1 MKIFSIVAALA
12 LGLTT
17 QAMAGTGAS
26 STAKLNPGVGPAL
39 THKYVPRYNIVG
51 AKVVQGVKFQNPAA
65 TKGFDPQPD
74 PPGKAMFKS
83 LPSRT
88 N

>member
-1 MKIFSIVAALA
+1 MKIFSIIAALV
-12 LGLTT
+12 LGFTT

-26 STAKLNPGVGPAL
+26 STAKLNPGVAPAL
-39 THKYVPRYNIVG
+39 AHKYVPQYNIVD
-51 AKVVQGVKFQNPAA
+51 AKVVQGVKFENPATA
-65 TKGFDPQPD
+65 KGFDPQPD

-88 N
+88 E

>member
-1 MKIFSIVAALA
+1 MKTLSIIATLA

-17 QAMAGTGAS
+17 QAMAGTDAS

-39 THKYVPRYNIVG
+39 AHKYVPQYNIVD
-51 AKVVQGVKFQNPAA
+51 AKVVQGVKFENPATA
-65 TKGFDPQPD
+65 RGFNPQPD
-74 PPGKAMFKS
+74 PPGKAMLKS

-88 N
+88 E

>member
-1 MKIFSIVAALA
+1 MKTLSIIAALV
-12 LGLTT
+12 LGFTT

-39 THKYVPRYNIVG
+39 AHEFVPQYNIVD
-51 AKVVQGVKFQNPAA
+51 AKVVQGVKFENPAVA
-65 TKGFDPQPD
+65 KGFNPQPD
-74 PPGKAMFKS
+74 PPGKAMLNS

-88 N
+88 E